1 MTSLQL
7 LRSGNLSEVLKSL
20 QNDVRNNPSESKH
33 RIFLFQLYCVIG
45 SWDRA
50 LNQLNVLRDLDKTAV
65 AMADSYQELL
75 ACEALR
81 SEVFQGKRSPL
92 LFGEPEPWAALMLE
106 SLKHL
111 GNKEVASARE
121 LRDKAFEEAPAV
133 GGTLSL
139 FPMKQEGSDEESSSL
154 HTQIEFEWIS
164 DADSR
169 IGPFLEAIINGR
181 YFWVPFHRIQ
191 TIAME
196 KVSDLR
202 DLVWLPSR
210 FTWTN
215 GGECVGFIPTR
226 YAGSEVATDDA
237 LKLGHKTIWEDL
249 GSETYTGLGQ
259 RTITTDVDEYGI
271 AEISKITLN
280 HG

>member
-1 MTSLQL
+1 MSSLQL
-7 LRSGNLSEVLKSL
+7 LRAGNVSEVLKSL
-20 QNDVRNNPSESKH
+20 QNDVRNNPSEPKH
-33 RIFLFQLYCVIG
+33 RIFLFQVYCVIG

-50 LNQLNVLRDLDKTAV
+50 LNQLNVLRDLEKTAV
-65 AMADSYQELL
+65 AMADTYQELL

-81 SEVFQGKRSPL
+81 AEVFQGKRSPL

-111 GNKEVASARE
+111 GNNEIAAARE
-121 LRDKAFEEAPAV
+121 LRDKAFEDAPAV

-139 FPMKQEGSDEESSSL
+139 FPVKQEGTEHEGSNL
-154 HTQIEFEWIS
+154 HTQIEFQWIS

-191 TIAME
+191 TIAIE

-215 GGECVGFIPTR
+215 GGECVGFVPTR
-226 YAGSEVATDDA
+226 YAGSEAAADDS

-249 GSETYTGLGQ
+249 GSETYAGLGQ